1 MSLRKFA
8 GMAVLSAA
16 AAFGSGIAMAQDAS
30 IDQVYQAVRAG
41 HYADAQGMMDK
52 VLRDHPNSAKAHYV
66 EAELMAREGNLS
78 GAQGELAH
86 ADQLD
91 PAHGYAKPESIAE
104 LRSQIAAGNRAAPA
118 RPVQNNFAPPPPQA
132 QFAPQQR
139 SSGLPWG
146 LIIVFVALIVFVV
159 MIARA
164 FGRRNTVVQQGAPY
178 GGGFGGGAGY
188 GPQGMPMGG
197 GYGPGFG
204 GGGIGSGIVGGLATG
219 AALGAGM
226 VAGEELVHHF
236 TDGNRGPNYMPD
248 QGGGGGGGWDAP
260 PANSDMG
267 GSDFGTSDSG
277 SWDSGGSSDSGGGGD
292 WN

>member
-1 MSLRKFA
+1 MSLRTFA
-8 GMAVLSAA
+8 QIAVFSAA
-16 AAFGSGIAMAQDAS
+16 AAFGPGIAMAQDAS

-41 HYADAQGMMDK
+41 HYAEAQGMMDK

-66 EAELMAREGNLS
+66 EAELMAREGNLQ

-86 ADQLD
+86 ADQID
-91 PAHGYAKPESIAE
+91 PSHAYAKPESIAE
-104 LRSQIAAGNRAAPA
+104 LRSQIAAGNRVAPA
-118 RPVQNNFAPPPPQA
+118 RAVQNSYAPPPPVQY
-132 QFAPQQR
+132 APPQR
-139 SSGLPWG
+139 SAGLPWG
-146 LIIVFVALIVFVV
+146 LIIVFVLLILFVV

-164 FGRRNTVVQQGAPY
+164 FGRRNVVMQQGGAPY
-178 GGGFGGGAGY
+178 GGGFGGGY
-188 GPQGMPMGG
+188 GPQGVPMGG

-236 TDGNRGPNYMPD
+236 TDGNRGSSYPD

-267 GSDFGTSDSG
+267 GNDFGTSDSG